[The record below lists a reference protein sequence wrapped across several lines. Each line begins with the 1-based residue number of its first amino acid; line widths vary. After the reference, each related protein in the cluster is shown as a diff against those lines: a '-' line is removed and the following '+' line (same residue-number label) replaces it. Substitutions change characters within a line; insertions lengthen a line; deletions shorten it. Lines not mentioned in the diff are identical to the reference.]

1 MNSGYHPYIGCNHL
15 TKRHH
20 IFQGEKPS
28 LLYAFDFS
36 HKALKLYIYIYK
48 IRLSEEVIPVNPLS
62 PANTSLSTYYT
73 LSWAKVT
80 NYTLHEGL

>member
-36 HKALKLYIYIYK
+36 HKALKLYIYKKNQI
-48 IRLSEEVIPVNPLS
+48 IRRSNSSESIKSGKYFPLY
-62 PANTSLSTYYT
+62 LLYT
-73 LSWAKVT
+73 
-80 NYTLHEGL
+80 

>member
-15 TKRHH
+15 TKRQH

-36 HKALKLYIYIYK
+36 HKALKLYIYKKNQI
-48 IRLSEEVIPVNPLS
+48 IRRSNSSESIKSGKYFPLY
-62 PANTSLSTYYT
+62 LLYT
-73 LSWAKVT
+73 
-80 NYTLHEGL
+80 

>member
-15 TKRHH
+15 TKRQR

-36 HKALKLYIYIYK
+36 HKALKLYIYKKNQI
-48 IRLSEEVIPVNPLS
+48 IRRSNSSESIKSGKYFPLY
-62 PANTSLSTYYT
+62 LLYT
-73 LSWAKVT
+73 
-80 NYTLHEGL
+80 